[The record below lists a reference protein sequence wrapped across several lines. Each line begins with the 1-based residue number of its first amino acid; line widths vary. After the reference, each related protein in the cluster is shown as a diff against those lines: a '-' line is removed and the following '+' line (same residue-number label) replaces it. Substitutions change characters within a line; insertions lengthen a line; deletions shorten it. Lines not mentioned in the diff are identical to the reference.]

1 MGSVVDVK
9 PVMSGVRAV
18 LKSQGVTAM
27 VASQGQKAAARC
39 NSMAER
45 TSHMSKA
52 PRYESETV
60 GMRYLNAARVHI
72 GNGEA
77 KVDNLRN
84 NTLKKGCGC

>member
-1 MGSVVDVK
+1 MDSVADVE
-9 PVMSGVRAV
+9 PIMSGVRAV

-27 VASQGQKAAARC
+27 VASQGQKAVARC
-39 NSMAER
+39 NSMAVQ
-45 TSHMSKA
+45 TSHMSKS

-60 GMRYLNAARVHI
+60 SMRYLNAARVYI